1 MRESRQTSNEVL
13 TEKPLRRSRSV
24 CPGEEE
30 VMHCCQACPLS
41 GVVRSSQLM
50 MPERE
55 VSVAP
60 FDIGARALQHLCER
74 FSLVLELVLLHRAQ
88 RPQDAPPERSPWSY
102 ASFPRM
108 REAGDRRHG
117 DWMPAYARMTVYGH
131 QTYATDIA
139 CVLLTSAVA
148 PESAG
153 DGIEDRRLG
162 ARDPAP
168 QTEHLGESTP

>member
-24 CPGEEE
+24 YPGEEE
-30 VMHCCQACPLS
+30 VVHCCQACPLS
-41 GVVRSSQLM
+41 GVVKSSQLM
-50 MPERE
+50 MPEQE

-60 FDIGARALQHLCER
+60 FDLGASALQHLCER
-74 FSLVLELVLLHRAQ
+74 FGLVLELVLLPRAQ
-88 RPQDAPPERSPWSY
+88 RAQGAPPERSPWSY
-102 ASFPRM
+102 ASFPCM

-117 DWMPAYARMTVYGH
+117 DWMPAYASMTVYGH

-139 CVLLTSAVA
+139 CVLLASAVA

-162 ARDPAP
+162 ARDTAP

>member
-1 MRESRQTSNEVL
+1 MRESRQASNEVL

-24 CPGEEE
+24 YPGEDE
-30 VMHCCQACPLS
+30 VVHCCQACPRS
-41 GVVRSSQLM
+41 GVVKASQLM
-50 MPERE
+50 MPEQE
-55 VSVAP
+55 VSDAP
-60 FDIGARALQHLCER
+60 FDLGARALQHLCER
-74 FSLVLELVLLHRAQ
+74 FGLVLELVLLHRAQ
-88 RPQDAPPERSPWSY
+88 RAQGAPPERSPWSY
-102 ASFPRM
+102 PSFPRM

-117 DWMPAYARMTVYGH
+117 DGMPTYASMTVYGH
-131 QTYATDIA
+131 QTYAPDIS
-139 CVLLTSAVA
+139 CVLLASAVA